1 LPDRDETNR
10 DEKRKRRPPFWDIF
24 GNMDFQQFQ
33 EMVEELMRQ
42 LFQNQDPE
50 KIFKDPEKFF
60 QNRPPMFYG
69 FSVTIGPDGKPQ
81 IKQLGKGDNPFLP
94 PAQLE
99 QKEEEPLVEVL
110 DEGKEIIVIA
120 EIPGVTKDD
129 IKIDATK
136 NTIYI
141 WVNANMKK
149 YNKEIQMPCKINPKT
164 VETTYKNRVLQIRAQ
179 KA

>member
-1 LPDRDETNR
+1 LTDR

-24 GNMDFQQFQ
+24 ENFEQFQ
-33 EMVEELMRQ
+33 EIIEEMMRQ
-42 LFQNQDPE
+42 LFQNQNPE
-50 KIFKDPEKFF
+50 KIFRDPEKFF
-60 QNRPPMFYG
+60 QNPPPLFYG

-81 IKQLGKGDNPFLP
+81 IKQLGKGDKPFQP
-94 PAQLE
+94 PVQFE

-164 VETTYKNRVLQIRAQ
+164 VETSYKNRVLEIRAQ